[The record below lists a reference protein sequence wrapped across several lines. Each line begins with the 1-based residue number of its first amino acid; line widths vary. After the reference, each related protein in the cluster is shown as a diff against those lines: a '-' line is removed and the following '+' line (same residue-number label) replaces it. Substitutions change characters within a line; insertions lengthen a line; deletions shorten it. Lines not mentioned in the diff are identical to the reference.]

1 MPGDRKREF
10 GHGRA
15 VDSLYNGEDDDNGDD
30 DDGENGAPSIFSR
43 RKAGGKQWR
52 ALLPSCREAAFHKRA
67 RIGLGLNSTTTPS
80 LMYELLTCELII

>member
-30 DDGENGAPSIFSR
+30 DDGENGAPVGTAFLLQRGSLPQESKNRFGLEFHHHPLSDV
-43 RKAGGKQWR
+43 R
-52 ALLPSCREAAFHKRA
+52 AAHL
-67 RIGLGLNSTTTPS
+67 
-80 LMYELLTCELII
+80 

>member
-43 RKAGGKQWR
+43 RKAGGKQR
-52 ALLPSCREAAFHKRA
+52 LPSLQEGSSGGHCFPPAERQPSTREQ
-67 RIGLGLNSTTTPS
+67 
-80 LMYELLTCELII
+80 E